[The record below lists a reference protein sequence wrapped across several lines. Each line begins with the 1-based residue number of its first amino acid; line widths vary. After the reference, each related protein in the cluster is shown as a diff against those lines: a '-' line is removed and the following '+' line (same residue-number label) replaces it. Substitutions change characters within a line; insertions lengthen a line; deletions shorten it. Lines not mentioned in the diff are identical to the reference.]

1 MKKNK
6 RFKRNNIRFDL
17 EAVMLGFGKF
27 LKKLWKATL
36 KSNLYAKDKAEILRL
51 LIFAVMVIAIT
62 ALFILNRF

>member
-6 RFKRNNIRFDL
+6 RFKRNNMRFGL
-17 EAVMLGFGKF
+17 EIVMLDFGKF

-51 LIFAVMVIAIT
+51 WIFAFTVIVIT
-62 ALFILNRF
+62 ALFIINRF